1 MPASIREMKIHNKRK
16 MNELEDISNTHKKSR
31 IVSFKPLPS
40 PRDNKPPVTR
50 LKKYNNYVTP
60 PSPPQQRSSPPAI
73 CLEDD
78 DHHHHHQH
86 HQHHDGDAHP
96 SFPATPPES
105 ISDEAGNTPI
115 AAATEEAT
123 TTSETPSLANAS
135 STSATTQ
142 SPLNNNADYITLTSS
157 LRMAKLKSTQINDEI
172 IELSR
177 LQNHYLSSDNKEE
190 TIRFFLKLI
199 HNELHLPK
207 PSNIIKSPV
216 INWSKYHPSLA
227 QVSKDFE
234 NQLKNGD
241 KKEEAMNSLYKAL
254 NLFDKLK

>member
-1 MPASIREMKIHNKRK
+1 MAASIREMKIHNKRK

-40 PRDNKPPVTR
+40 ARDKKTPVTR

-73 CLEDD
+73 CLEDEPPQD
-78 DHHHHHQH
+78 NEV
-86 HQHHDGDAHP
+86 HP

-105 ISDEAGNTPI
+105 INDESNNTHTV
-115 AAATEEAT
+115 AATEET
-123 TTSETPSLANAS
+123 TTNETPSLANAGS
-135 STSATTQ
+135 CSTTTDSQ
-142 SPLNNNADYITLTSS
+142 LNKNVDYITLTSA
-157 LRMAKLKSTQINDEI
+157 LRMAKLKSSQINEDI
-172 IELSR
+172 IELSK
-177 LQNHYLSSDNKEE
+177 LQDYYLSNDNKEE
-190 TIRFFLKLI
+190 TIQFFLKLVN
-199 HNELHLPK
+199 NELHLPK
-207 PSNIIKSPV
+207 PSNIVKSPI

-241 KKEEAMNSLYKAL
+241 KKEECMNSLYKAL
-254 NLFDKLK
+254 TLFDKLK